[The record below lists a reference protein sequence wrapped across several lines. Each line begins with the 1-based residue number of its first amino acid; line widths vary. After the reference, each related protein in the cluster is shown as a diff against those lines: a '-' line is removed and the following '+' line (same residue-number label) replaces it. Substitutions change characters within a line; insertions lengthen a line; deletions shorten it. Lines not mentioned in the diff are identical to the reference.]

1 LEEFIGF
8 GLVSLVILGL
18 FLGMKKIFNRKKNL
32 FEYDDEI
39 ILDNNIVHYGPFSG
53 SLMYPH
59 RKFIFLL
66 AFSSSFLSAD
76 WTRTIDGWGINS
88 YSNENLVI
96 HKTGE
101 DTSTNFYLEMA
112 RPFCITSE
120 PTVTIPIGNSKFS
133 IDSEIEATM
142 TVDRGKPKDIVLE
155 VGNIIGESPNFDY
168 VLKIAYFPSI
178 RGGKTFDIKF
188 DSNSSLDDMS
198 FSIAG
203 MSHAI
208 KHSERM
214 CMSGYDFQ
222 EPEIQETSLISVK
235 SS

>member
-1 LEEFIGF
+1 MEEFIGF

-18 FLGMKKIFNRKKNL
+18 FLGIKKIFNRKKNL

-39 ILDNNIVHYGPFSG
+39 ILDNKIVHYGPFSG
-53 SLMYPH
+53 SLMFPH

-120 PTVTIPIGNSKFS
+120 PTLTIPVGNSKYS

-142 TVDRGKPKDIVLE
+142 TVDRGKPKDIVLK
-155 VGNIIGESPNFDY
+155 VGNIIGEGSDIDY
-168 VLKIAYFPSI
+168 VLKLMYFPSF
-178 RGGKTFDIKF
+178 RYAETFDIKF
-188 DSNSSLDDMS
+188 NHTSPMEDMS
-198 FSIAG
+198 FTIKG
-203 MSHAI
+203 MSNAM
-208 KHSERM
+208 KQSEKM
-214 CMSGYDFQ
+214 CMSHFDLQ
-222 EPEIQETSLISVK
+222 EPEMQETNLI
-235 SS
+235 

>member
-203 MSHAI
+203 MPHAI

-222 EPEIQETSLISVK
+222 EPEIQETSLI
-235 SS
+235 

>member
-1 LEEFIGF
+1 MEEFIGF
-8 GLVSLVILGL
+8 GLVGLIVLGL
-18 FLGMKKIFNRKKNL
+18 FLGIRKITKKKKNL

-53 SLMYPH
+53 SIMYPH

-76 WTRTIDGWGINS
+76 WTRTIDGWGIDS
-88 YSNENLVI
+88 YSDVNLI
-96 HKTGE
+96 LHKTGE

-120 PTVTIPIGNSKFS
+120 PTLTIPIGNSKYS
-133 IDSEIEATM
+133 IESEIEATM

-155 VGNIIGESPNFDY
+155 VGNIIGDSPHLDY
-168 VLKIAYFPSI
+168 VLKLAYFPSM
-178 RGGKTFDIKF
+178 RDAKNFNIKF
-188 DSNSSLDDMS
+188 GSNSSLDDIS
-198 FSIAG
+198 FTIEG
-203 MSHAI
+203 MTHAI

-214 CMSGYDFQ
+214 CMSGYDLQ
-222 EPEIQETSLISVK
+222 EPEITETSHI
-235 SS
+235 

>member
-1 LEEFIGF
+1 MEEFIGF
-8 GLVSLVILGL
+8 GLVSLVVLGL
-18 FLGMKKIFNRKKNL
+18 FLGMKRIFSKKKNL

-39 ILDNNIVHYGPFSG
+39 ILDNKIVHYGPFSG

-88 YSNENLVI
+88 YSNENLVL

-112 RPFCITSE
+112 RPFCITSD

-222 EPEIQETSLISVK
+222 EPEIQETSLI
-235 SS
+235 

>member
-8 GLVSLVILGL
+8 GLVSLIVLGL

-39 ILDNNIVHYGPFSG
+39 ILDNKIVHYGPFSG

-142 TVDRGKPKDIVLE
+142 TVDRGKPKNIILE

-178 RGGKTFDIKF
+178 RGGKNFDIKF

-222 EPEIQETSLISVK
+222 EPEIQETSLI
-235 SS
+235 

>member
-1 LEEFIGF
+1 MEEFIGF
-8 GLVSLVILGL
+8 GLVSLIVLGL

-39 ILDNNIVHYGPFSG
+39 ILDNKIVHYGPFSG

-222 EPEIQETSLISVK
+222 EPEIQETSLI
-235 SS
+235 

>member
-8 GLVSLVILGL
+8 GLVSLIVLGL
-18 FLGMKKIFNRKKNL
+18 FLGMKRIFSKKKNL

-39 ILDNNIVHYGPFSG
+39 ILDNKIVHYGPFSG

-88 YSNENLVI
+88 YSNENLVL

-112 RPFCITSE
+112 RPFCITSD

-142 TVDRGKPKDIVLE
+142 TVDRGKPKNIILE

-178 RGGKTFDIKF
+178 RGGKNFDIKF

-222 EPEIQETSLISVK
+222 EPEIQETGLI
-235 SS
+235 

>member
-1 LEEFIGF
+1 MEEFIGF
-8 GLVSLVILGL
+8 GLVSLVVLGL

-222 EPEIQETSLISVK
+222 EPEIQETSLI
-235 SS
+235 